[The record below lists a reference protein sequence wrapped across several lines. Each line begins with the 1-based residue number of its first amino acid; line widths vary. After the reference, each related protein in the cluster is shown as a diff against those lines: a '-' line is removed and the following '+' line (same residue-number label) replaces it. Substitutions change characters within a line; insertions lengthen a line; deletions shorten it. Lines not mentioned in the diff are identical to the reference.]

1 MADLYASEE
10 AQQILQIAIAK
21 ETESGDLTRT
31 QLAEIAA
38 ELNIAPETL
47 WSAEREWMAL
57 QSESAQQAIFN
68 QQRRQQFQHDLVR
81 YGIVNGSLLLLS
93 LWIFNWLLGLAG
105 FIAIAW
111 GVALTLQGLR
121 AYQSSGYRYQRDFEK
136 WQRKERMKRSVSH
149 FFNRFLGALF

>member
-47 WSAEREWMAL
+47 WSAEREWVAL
-57 QSESAQQAIFN
+57 QSESSQQSIFN
-68 QQRRQQFQHDLVR
+68 QQRRQNFHHHVIR
-81 YGIVNGSLLLLS
+81 YGIVNTFLLLLN
-93 LWIFNWLLGLAG
+93 LLLFNGVGIVG
-105 FIAIAW
+105 FVAITW
-111 GVALTLQGLR
+111 GVALTLHGLR
-121 AYQSSGYRYQRDFEK
+121 AYQTSGYRYQKDFEI
-136 WQRKERMKRSVSH
+136 WHRRQQVKRSVSN
-149 FFNRFLGALF
+149 FFNRFLGA